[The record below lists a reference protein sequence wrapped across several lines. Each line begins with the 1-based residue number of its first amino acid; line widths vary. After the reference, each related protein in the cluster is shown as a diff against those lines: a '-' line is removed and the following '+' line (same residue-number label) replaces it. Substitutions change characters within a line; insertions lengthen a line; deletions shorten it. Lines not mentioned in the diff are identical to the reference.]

1 MVCYKY
7 ERDPVLQPFILLLFF
22 INYISTVE
30 NIPAFHVT

>member
-7 ERDPVLQPFILLLFF
+7 QRDPVVPFILLLFF